1 MAINFQYEK
10 SQDRVVQ
17 AYHVILVDTRSLRC
31 PSIKTKKFKT
41 CTRTE
46 KLKLFV
52 KNQIK
57 QRDIMDEKSKTSEKS
72 LRLVI
77 PGDAIDE
84 VQNIS
89 DDIKVIVGPG
99 LTREGSQV
107 FSSRCGILRQKT
119 NTKVAVFWVDCHSKR
134 YVPARGENVI
144 GVIVG
149 KAGDSFRVSV
159 TLN

>member
-1 MAINFQYEK
+1 
-10 SQDRVVQ
+10 
-17 AYHVILVDTRSLRC
+17 
-31 PSIKTKKFKT
+31 
-41 CTRTE
+41 
-46 KLKLFV
+46 
-52 KNQIK
+52 
-57 QRDIMDEKSKTSEKS
+57 MDEKSKTSEKS

-144 GVIVG
+144 GVVVG
-149 KAGDSFRVSV
+149 KAGDSFRVSNFELSTMILIRNFNFLKGNHSLV
-159 TLN
+159 

>member
-1 MAINFQYEK
+1 
-10 SQDRVVQ
+10 
-17 AYHVILVDTRSLRC
+17 
-31 PSIKTKKFKT
+31 
-41 CTRTE
+41 
-46 KLKLFV
+46 
-52 KNQIK
+52 
-57 QRDIMDEKSKTSEKS
+57 MDEKSKTSEKS

-144 GVIVG
+144 GVVVG

-159 TLN
+159 TLNYYAFYSKF